1 MRPQKKLFVAIFG
14 LVALIG
20 AACAMLG
27 LVGNSP
33 YFSNG
38 VAVVPSARADDANGG
53 GGNTPQDTMSVNAG
67 ATGATYY
74 VDSAAG
80 VDSNSGTSASTPFR
94 TLARVNTIVLQPGDA
109 ILLRAGAVWRSES
122 LNLRGS
128 GAPGRPIVIDR
139 YGTGA
144 KPQIDFA
151 DFAIDGEGFGIRIIN
166 GSHWEI
172 RNLDITSGQQST
184 ARRRNGILIV
194 GTGTGAGAFRHIH
207 VVGNTIH
214 DIFGVDRRSGG
225 INFHARRAAAS
236 DPEPSWDDVLIENNV
251 VDNVADTGIQTMTD
265 ALLSQ
270 TGWTRLKTTYYRVL
284 IRRNIVTRIHRDGI
298 LVRAAQ
304 DPLVEYNKT
313 DMVGRYTTA
322 SGTTASYLPD
332 VQVVAAQWMY
342 YVDRGI
348 FQYNEASRTR
358 KIAADGQPW
367 DFDVGVN
374 DSIYQYNYS
383 HDNEGGALLV
393 MNDTSRNIF
402 RYNISQ
408 NDLDLDRGAIAIN
421 TGFTGTIDIYNNV
434 FFRNKGQTAVLAA
447 TASNGGVAAYKN
459 NVFYGNGSFQTG
471 NGIRY
476 EANTFFGSRSGM
488 APDPRKITSDPL
500 FAVPG
505 GATSI
510 ADAAVSYTLA
520 AGSAS
525 RNSGI
530 ALSGNG
536 GIDLAGRI
544 LPASEID
551 RGAVE
556 GDAAIIEPG
565 SNLFEAAT
573 LGQWSVVSGDWSVGG
588 TPGALRSN
596 GVAGEGLVTTG
607 DGGWASYSVSAPVAV
622 DTAYGNAGL
631 MVRYGGP
638 QSFLMA
644 RINDTN
650 DTVELLLRSSAGFSV
665 LGSSPYAVEVGA
677 FAPLRI
683 DVAGQSVSVWLS
695 GRKVIETSIP
705 GSMLQEGK
713 VGVRTAQSTGRFDE
727 VVIRR

>member
-1 MRPQKKLFVAIFG
+1 MGPKKTHFVAMVG
-14 LVALIG
+14 LAVLIG
-20 AACAMLG
+20 AAYAMLTRAG
-27 LVGNSP
+27 YSRAL
-33 YFSNG
+33 SNG
-38 VAVVPSARADDANGG
+38 VVLVPGAYVGDASGG
-53 GGNTPQDTMSVNAG
+53 RGGTPQDSMSVSASGAG
-67 ATGATYY
+67 RTYY
-74 VDSAAG
+74 VDPVAG

-94 TLARVNTIVLQPGDA
+94 TLARVNTIALLPGDT
-109 ILLRAGAVWRSES
+109 ILLKAGAVWRGEA
-122 LNLRGS
+122 LDLRGS

-151 DFAIDGEGFGIRIIN
+151 DYAIDGEGFGVRIIN

-172 RNLDITSGQQST
+172 RNLDITSGQQPT

-194 GTGTGAGAFRHIH
+194 GTGAGAGAFRHIH

-265 ALLSQ
+265 ALLQQ

-304 DPLVEYNKT
+304 NPLVEYNRT

-358 KIAADGQPW
+358 KIAADGQAW
-367 DFDVGVN
+367 DFDVGVS

-459 NVFYGNGSFQTG
+459 NIFYGNGSFQTG

-476 EANTFFGSRSGM
+476 EANTFFGSRSGT
-488 APDPRKITSDPL
+488 APDARKITSDPS

-505 GATSI
+505 GATSM
-510 ADAAVSYTLA
+510 ADAAVSYALA

-530 ALSGNG
+530 ALPDNG
-536 GIDLAGRI
+536 GIDLAGRT

-556 GDAAIIEPG
+556 GDAAFIDSS
-565 SNLFEAAT
+565 SNLFEAAS
-573 LGQWSVVSGDWSVGG
+573 LVQWSIMSGDWSVGG
-588 TPGALRSN
+588 VPGALRSVS
-596 GVAGEGLVTTG
+596 VAGEGLMTTG
-607 DGGWASYSVSAPVAV
+607 DESWANYSVSASVAV

-631 MVRYGGP
+631 MVRYRGP
-638 QSFLMA
+638 QSFLLA

-650 DTVELLLRSSAGFSV
+650 DTVELLLKSSTGFSV
-665 LGSSPYAVEVGA
+665 LGSSPYAVEVGT

-683 DVAGQSVSVWLS
+683 NAAGQSVSVWLG
-695 GRKVIETSIP
+695 GRKVIETTLS
-705 GSMLQEGK
+705 GSLLQEGK
-713 VGVRTAQSTGRFDE
+713 VGVRTAQSAGRFDE